1 MKMYGNPILMD
12 AWLFGFF
19 ILEHMAGQILGK
31 KKKKTLS
38 EDVVGK
44 EKAVEKEF

>member
-19 ILEHMAGQILGK
+19 ILEHMAGQILGGK
-31 KKKKTLS
+31 KKPLS